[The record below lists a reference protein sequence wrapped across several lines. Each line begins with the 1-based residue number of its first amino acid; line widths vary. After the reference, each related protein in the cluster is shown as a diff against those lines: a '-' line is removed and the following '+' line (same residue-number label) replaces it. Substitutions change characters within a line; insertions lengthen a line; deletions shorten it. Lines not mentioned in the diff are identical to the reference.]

1 MNLVVLVLDTLRYD
15 CVHHTPAPGIAKV
28 ETPHLDALR
37 RDGVSF
43 SHAFGEAEPT
53 IPVRRA
59 LWTGLRSFPWRFD
72 YDTRGLWPNARGWHK
87 IPEEQSTLSEI
98 LLNAGYKTCLIGD
111 VYHIFK
117 ATQNFTRGFFNFD
130 FVRGQETDNW
140 RGGSVDLVREEAERC
155 VKGNLDPA
163 RHASLVQY
171 LLNKR
176 HFKSEAELT
185 GGIVIQ
191 RAMDWLKENHD
202 DGPFM
207 LWLESFDPHEPWD
220 PPRDYANRYYDFPKG
235 KDGVEFIY
243 PPEAARVGT
252 DEEKE
257 RTKALYYGEI
267 TYMDAMIGRLLNT
280 LADLKRLDDTLVMV
294 TCDHGTELLDH
305 GRFGKSA
312 DHLYAHNTQ
321 VNWIVR
327 LPDGHPHEA
336 GARGRTIDAFVQ
348 NHDIVPTAL
357 DLMGLLQHWPGA
369 TSVDR
374 PEWAGQSAKGLIEG
388 TGSTGGREYVITGWG
403 DMASVR
409 DRDWNYVVKFESPEG
424 TERLYNL
431 KDDPLEQTNV
441 AAGNAD
447 VIRERRLRLE
457 SLLGQELGTRLP
469 DGPTGDTLAPCR
481 AYYGSRPTRQ
491 EEASGFV

>member
-15 CVHHTPAPGIAKV
+15 CVHHTAAPGIATV

-43 SHAFGEAEPT
+43 SAAYGEAEPT

-72 YDTRGLWPNARGWHK
+72 FDTRGLWPNARGWHK
-87 IPEEQSTLSEI
+87 IPAEQTTLSE
-98 LLNAGYKTCLIGD
+98 LLLDAGYKTSLIGD

-140 RGGSVDLVREEAERC
+140 KGGSIDLVREEAQHC
-155 VKGNLDPA
+155 VRGPLDPA
-163 RHASLVQY
+163 KHAALVQY

-176 HFKSEAELT
+176 AFRLESELT

-202 DGPFM
+202 DGPFL

-220 PPRDYANRYYDFPKG
+220 PPRSYASRYYDFPKG
-235 KDGVEFIY
+235 KEGVEFIY
-243 PPEAARVGT
+243 PPEAARIGT
-252 DEEKE
+252 QEEQE
-257 RTKALYYGEI
+257 RTRALYYGEI
-267 TYMDAMIGRLLNT
+267 TFMDAMIGRLLNT
-280 LADLKRLDDTLVMV
+280 LADLGRLDDTVVMV
-294 TCDHGTELLDH
+294 TCDHGTELMDH

-321 VNWIVR
+321 LNWIVR
-327 LPDGHPHEA
+327 LPDGT
-336 GARGRTIDAFVQ
+336 GGRGRTIDAFVQ
-348 NHDIVPTAL
+348 NHDVVPTAL
-357 DLMGLLQHWPGA
+357 DLLGLLDRWPEESG
-369 TSVDR
+369 VNR
-374 PEWAGQSAKGLIEG
+374 PEWTGRSMRGLIEG
-388 TGSTGGREYVITGWG
+388 TAQDSGRDYVVTGWG

-409 DRDWNYVVKFESPEG
+409 DRDWNYVVRFEQPDG
-424 TERLYNL
+424 TERLYDL
-431 KDDPLEQTNV
+431 RADPLEQRDV
-441 AAGNAD
+441 ASEHGD
-447 VIRERRLRLE
+447 VVRERRHRLE
-457 SLLGQELGTRLP
+457 ALLGQELGTPLP
-469 DGPTGDTLAPCR
+469 DGPTGDTVAPCR
-481 AYYGSRPTRQ
+481 AYYGARPPTRQ

>member
-1 MNLVVLVLDTLRYD
+1 VTIVLDTLRYD

-28 ETPHLDALR
+28 ETPHFDALR
-37 RDGVSF
+37 RDGASF
-43 SHAFGEAEPT
+43 SAAYGEAEPT

-72 YDTRGLWPNARGWHK
+72 YDTRGLWPNPRGWHK
-87 IPEEQSTLSEI
+87 IPPEHTTLSEI
-98 LLNAGYKTCLIGD
+98 LIDRGYRTCLIGD

-117 ATQNFTRGFFNFD
+117 PTQNFTRGFFNFE

-140 RGGSVDLVREEAERC
+140 KGGSIESIQSEAEGCIRPP
-155 VKGNLDPA
+155 LDAA

-176 HFKSEAELT
+176 HFSREADLT
-185 GGIVIQ
+185 GGAVIE
-191 RAMDWLKENHD
+191 RGIDWLKDNHD
-202 DGPFM
+202 QGPFM

-220 PPRDYANRYYDFPKG
+220 PPREYADRYYEFPAGKKG
-235 KDGVEFIY
+235 AEFIY
-243 PPEAARVGT
+243 PHEAARIGT
-252 DEEKE
+252 PEEKE

-267 TYMDAMIGRLLNT
+267 TYMDHVIGRLLNT
-280 LADLKRLDDTLVMV
+280 LADLGRLDDTVVML

-327 LPDGHPHEA
+327 HPAGH
-336 GARGRTIDAFVQ
+336 GRGQTIDAFVQ

-357 DLMGLLQHWPGA
+357 DMLGLLDAWPGA
-369 TSVDR
+369 TDVDR
-374 PEWAGQSAKGLIEG
+374 PEWAGESRLPLIEG
-388 TGSTGGREYVITGWG
+388 RAGARGRDYVITGWG

-409 DRDWNYVVKFESPEG
+409 DKDWNYIVDFEKPDG
-424 TERLYNL
+424 TERLYDL
-431 KDDPLEQTNV
+431 RSDQLEQKDV
-441 AAGNAD
+441 ACGHAD
-447 VIRERRLRLE
+447 VVRERRRRLE
-457 SLLGQELGTRLP
+457 ALLNQPLPPSLQDKFRPGTV
-469 DGPTGDTLAPCR
+469 APCR
-481 AYYGSRPTRQ
+481 AYFGSRPTRAQ
-491 EEASGFV
+491 EEAGFV

>member
-1 MNLVVLVLDTLRYD
+1 
-15 CVHHTPAPGIAKV
+15 VHHTPAPGIAKV

-43 SHAFGEAEPT
+43 SAAFGEAEPT

-72 YDTRGLWPNARGWHK
+72 YDTKGLWPNPRGWHK
-87 IPEEQSTLSEI
+87 IPPEHTTLSE
-98 LLNAGYKTCLIGD
+98 LLLERGYKTALIGD

-117 ATQNFTRGFFNFD
+117 STQNFTRGFFNFE

-140 RGGSVDLVREEAERC
+140 KGGKLDLIREEAERC
-155 VKGNLDPA
+155 VRGPLDPA
-163 RHASLVQY
+163 KHASLVQY
-171 LLNKR
+171 LQNKR
-176 HFKSEAELT
+176 HFKTEAELT
-185 GGIVIQ
+185 GGIVVQ
-191 RAMDWLKENHD
+191 RAMNWLKENHD

-220 PPRDYANRYYDFPKG
+220 PPREYANRYYDFPKG
-235 KDGVEFIY
+235 KEGVEFIY
-243 PPEAARVGT
+243 PPEAARIGT

-267 TYMDAMIGRLLNT
+267 TYMDTMIGRLLNT
-280 LADLKRLDDTLVMV
+280 LSDLGRLDDTVVMV

-327 LPDGHPHEA
+327 QP
-336 GARGRTIDAFVQ
+336 GAPGRGRTVDAFVQ

-357 DLMGLLQHWPGA
+357 DLLGLLDAWPGA

-374 PEWAGQSAKGLIEG
+374 PEWAGRSMKGLVEG
-388 TGSTGGREYVITGWG
+388 DASAQGRDYVITGWG
-403 DMASVR
+403 DFASVR
-409 DRDWNYVVKFESPEG
+409 DRDWNYVVNFERPEG
-424 TERLYNL
+424 SERLYDL
-431 KDDPLEQTNV
+431 RADPMEQKDV
-441 AAGNAD
+441 ASD
-447 VIRERRLRLE
+447 HQEEVRTRRRRLE
-457 SLLGQELGTRLP
+457 ALLGQELPPKLP
-469 DGPTGDTLAPCR
+469 DRFEQGTVAPCR
-481 AYYGSRPTRQ
+481 AYYGSRPTRAQ
-491 EEASGFV
+491 EEAGFV